1 MELKALAK
9 EYCESRAA
17 TGLLL
22 DETECLKRLVEATRF
37 YHGLQPVLALVEL
50 VPTEA
55 DHPTLEAVK
64 PETQINASEWQL
76 VRPLFVLYVERS
88 NAVRLEASRGEGV
101 DPYGRSSSEVAAE
114 ITIYET
120 ETLPR
125 KAFVEAPFTVGLDE
139 QWN

>member
-9 EYCESRAA
+9 EYSQSRAS

-22 DETECLKRLVEATRF
+22 DETECLQRLIEATRF

-50 VPTEA
+50 DPAEA
-55 DHPTLEAVK
+55 DHPTIEAVK
-64 PETQINASEWQL
+64 ADSQLNASEWQL
-76 VRPLFVLYVERS
+76 VRQLFVLYVERA

-101 DPYGRSSSEVAAE
+101 DPYGRSSSEEAAE

-125 KAFVEAPFTVGLDE
+125 KAFVEAPFTVGRDE